1 MSEETV
7 NIGDFEIP
15 LDEVKVVTLP
25 VGQDITFEIKKSER
39 KTYAEKADDGTGNRV
54 ATGRELPYYN
64 FQLSLP
70 DYPGETVF
78 HKYFLTAKNLS
89 NRHADRSW
97 KVFLDALQLPYTTV
111 PTDNGMAGIRFVGRL
126 REDKER
132 GEYIIASIKGKA

>member
-15 LDEVKVVTLP
+15 LDEVKIVTLP
-25 VGQDITFEIKKSER
+25 TNKEITFEVKKSER
-39 KTYAEKADDGTGNRV
+39 KTYAEKDKDTKQP
-54 ATGRELPYYN
+54 TGRELPYYN

-97 KVFLDALQLPYTTV
+97 KVFLDVLQLPYTTV
-111 PTDNGMAGIRFVGRL
+111 PTDNGMAGVRFIGTL

-132 GEYIIASIKGKA
+132 GEYIIATIKGKA

>member
-25 VGQDITFEIKKSER
+25 TGKEITFEIKKSER
-39 KTYAEKADDGTGNRV
+39 KTYAEKADDGSGNRV
-54 ATGRELPYYN
+54 PTGRDLPYYN

-70 DYPGETVF
+70 EYPGEVVF
-78 HKYFLTAKNLS
+78 HKFFLGGKNLS

-97 KVFLDALQLPYTTV
+97 KVFLDVLQLPYTTV
-111 PTDNGMAGIRFVGRL
+111 PTDNGMAGVRFVGTL